1 MYSNSKHSKK
11 DTESIV
17 TLDKG
22 HFSSVKRF
30 LREEI
35 NKYTQLLDELEQKE
49 NQSTD
54 QASLQELSTQ
64 RQ

>member
-1 MYSNSKHSKK
+1 MYSNSKHTKK
-11 DTESIV
+11 DTESTV
-17 TLDKG
+17 ALDMG
-22 HFSSVKRF
+22 HLSSAKRF

-54 QASLQELSTQ
+54 QASLQELST
-64 RQ
+64 

>member
-1 MYSNSKHSKK
+1 MYSSSKHTKK
-11 DTESIV
+11 DTESTV
-17 TLDKG
+17 TIDKG
-22 HFSSVKRF
+22 HLSSVKRF

-35 NKYTQLLDELEQKE
+35 NKYTQLLDELEQRE

>member
-1 MYSNSKHSKK
+1 MYSNSKHTKK
-11 DTESIV
+11 DTESTEI
-17 TLDKG
+17 LDKG
-22 HFSSVKRF
+22 HHLSSVKLF

-54 QASLQELSTQ
+54 QASLQELST
-64 RQ
+64 